1 MTALVHTSSWETLLL
16 LTKEEERGGGMFGGS
31 EREGQF
37 MNVVKE
43 DRQRVGVTE
52 EDAKAEKMKADDL
65 L

>member
-1 MTALVHTSSWETLLL
+1 
-16 LTKEEERGGGMFGGS
+16 MFGGS

-52 EDAKAEKMKADDL
+52 EDAKAEEMKADDL